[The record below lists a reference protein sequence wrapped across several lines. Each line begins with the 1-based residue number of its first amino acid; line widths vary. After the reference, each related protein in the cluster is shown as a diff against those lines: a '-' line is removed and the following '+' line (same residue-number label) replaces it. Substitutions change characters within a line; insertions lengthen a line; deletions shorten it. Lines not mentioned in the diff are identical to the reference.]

1 MEIQKGFNYLKWANV
16 DDVWYISGLIGVAV
30 VCTCICLQ
38 LQLILVIW
46 ILGILLH
53 PPLWVQLYLRQ
64 LVITLVR
71 KQDPKIQHQF
81 LILVQST
88 VGGLRF
94 SDALL
99 HIPGRKVYIIQCCMV
114 YNLHSNSLLHRT
126 IPKRVLVYLSVCV
139 THKTLN
145 V

>member
-1 MEIQKGFNYLKWANV
+1 MEIQTGFNYLKWANV
-16 DDVWYISGLIGVAV
+16 DDVWYISELIGVAV

-46 ILGILLH
+46 ILGIVLH

-71 KQDPKIQHQF
+71 RQNPKIQHQF

-94 SDALL
+94 SDASFL
-99 HIPGRKVYIIQCCMV
+99 HILYSVIQFTIYIQIV
-114 YNLHSNSLLHRT
+114 FY
-126 IPKRVLVYLSVCV
+126 IEPKRVLVYLSVCV
-139 THKTLN
+139 THKILN